1 MSPAFVGMPAG
12 VRRFLTGAG
21 YDIRHACTFLT
32 PALEESPAP
41 ARRPSINRAGQREKA
56 AC

>member
-1 MSPAFVGMPAG
+1 MWPAFVDMPAG
-12 VRRFLTGAG
+12 LKRFLTGAG

-41 ARRPSINRAGQREKA
+41 ARRPSITRAEQREKT